1 MGSEEKSQD
10 EFTSIENTINTE
22 QEESVCKTGVS

>member
-10 EFTSIENTINTE
+10 EFTSIENTINME
-22 QEESVCKTGVS
+22 PEENVFKTGVS